1 MTVKELR
8 KALSGLPSDAEVYVV
23 RDWVAESEWDN
34 LDDLAEVAD
43 VHTQTVA
50 VDDGMDFRD
59 VTEVLIEMR
68 EP

>member
-23 RDWVAESEWDN
+23 RDWETVDEWGN

-43 VHTQTVA
+43 VHTQQGGGSTP
-50 VDDGMDFRD
+50 
-59 VTEVLIEMR
+59 R
-68 EP
+68 EPPRLNL